1 MKQIFT
7 FLTLVLLT
15 STLANAQSAK
25 QVKWVYTVKKIA
37 DKTYEVSMSA
47 TVGSKYHIYSQDAGA
62 EGPLPTT
69 FNFTKN
75 PLVSFEGKVKE
86 TGKLIKKNEE
96 VWGGVVNYYENSVN
110 FIQVVKLKS
119 NIKTNIAGKVS
130 FIVCND
136 RECLAPS
143 DVDFSVAVGG

>member
-1 MKQIFT
+1 MKQVIT

-25 QVKWVYTVKKIA
+25 QVKWAYSVKKLG

-47 TVGSKYHIYSQDAGA
+47 SLGSKYHLYAQDAGA

-69 FNFTKN
+69 FVFTKN
-75 PLVSFEGKVKE
+75 PLVSFEGNVKE
-86 TGKLIKKNEE
+86 EGKLIKKKEE
-96 VWGGVVNYYENSVN
+96 VWGGVVNYYENSVV
-110 FIQVVKLKS
+110 FKQVIKLKS

>member
-1 MKQIFT
+1 MKQLFT

-37 DKTYEVSMSA
+37 DKTYEVSMRA
-47 TVGSKYHIYSQDAGA
+47 TVGAKYHLYSQDAGA

>member
-1 MKQIFT
+1 MKQLFT
-7 FLTLVLLT
+7 VLTLLIVT
-15 STLANAQSAK
+15 TTLATAQSAK

-47 TVGSKYHIYSQDAGA
+47 ALGTKYHIYSQEAGA

-69 FNFTKN
+69 FTFTKN

-86 TGKLIKKNEE
+86 VGKMVKKNEE
-96 VWGGVVNYYENSVN
+96 VWGGIVNYYENSVN

-119 NIKTNIAGKVS
+119 NIKTTIAGKVS